1 MGKTTNHG
9 FNHKET
15 SKRISYKTIMQN
27 TTLEGFLDNTREEKE
42 EKKVE

>member
-1 MGKTTNHG
+1 VSKTTNHG

-27 TTLEGFLDNTREEKE
+27 TTLEGFLGTKEEKE
-42 EKKVE
+42 EKKIE